1 MRQLHN
7 IIVINCPTS
16 WGSYTIIEKYVETI
30 HKFTNVLE
38 QELKRLKSPYFSVS
52 ITLPW
57 LIVGEDVED
66 SGQKSNF
73 EKIFY

>member
-16 WGSYTIIEKYVETI
+16 WGSYTIIEKYPETI

-66 SGQKSNF
+66 SGQKLNF